1 MLIAVCES
9 LQSSMRHDRW
19 QAGDLLSTLGLDAH
33 FAAAHRRG
41 LFSVSRSRAAVA
53 RQSHKLRVDGSI
65 PSSATNSSPP
75 VVIQSWTASAVL
87 FCLGIGSAI
96 LCVKTIGLM
105 PGVLGYR
112 DFS

>member
-1 MLIAVCES
+1 MSVSADSDHETPS
-9 LQSSMRHDRW
+9 P
-19 QAGDLLSTLGLDAH
+19 LLTQRVREWLEQ
-33 FAAAHRRG
+33 FRG

-53 RQSHKLRVDGSI
+53 RQAHNLRVDGSI
-65 PSSATNSSPP
+65 PSSATHSSPP

-87 FCLGIGSAI
+87 FCLDIGSAI